1 MTLDCWFVD
10 IAIKQNILQRI
21 GNEGHSVLKL
31 LLLTIPLILHPF
43 FSLHVSYN
51 NTHIYLFCKY

>member
-10 IAIKQNILQRI
+10 TAIKQNILQRI

-31 LLLTIPLILHPF
+31 LLMTIPLILHPF
-43 FSLHVSYN
+43 FPSCKLQQYP
-51 NTHIYLFCKY
+51 YLSFL

>member
-10 IAIKQNILQRI
+10 IAVKENVLQRI

-31 LLLTIPLILHPF
+31 LLLTWSYTF
-43 FSLHVSYN
+43 FFLHVSC
-51 NTHIYLFCKY
+51 NTYPYLSLL